1 MKLVLFLS
9 LLLHSA
15 SAWNMEGMESYFTS
29 THDVAVDTPLAMK
42 EKVFYCY
49 SDHAAPDTLITK
61 VASKLLAPFQ
71 SVRWVV
77 SDKEPSQQLY
87 SADTNDFGEW
97 LQQTHAKVSKI
108 SNANDDEACA
118 EHADGQCYADT
129 DEKMTQLQAEHPVTC
144 VRLYTRISQRFSPPA
159 CALSRRAR
167 STPPVTSTSDAIR
180 KCSALT
186 FHSGR
191 SAPPRACLS
200 SSRAARTSRIVT
212 TLSAPPFVRR
222 ALASKVVAMPP
233 LWQRFT
239 RRGST

>member
-1 MKLVLFLS
+1 MKLVLSLS

-15 SAWNMEGMESYFTS
+15 SAWNMEGMESYFTN

-144 VRLYTRISQRFSPPA
+144 VRLYTRNSQRFMPPA
-159 CALSRRAR
+159 CALSRRVR
-167 STPPVTSTSDAIR
+167 STHPSPPPQMRSE
-180 KCSALT
+180 SARL
-186 FHSGR
+186 
-191 SAPPRACLS
+191 
-200 SSRAARTSRIVT
+200 
-212 TLSAPPFVRR
+212 
-222 ALASKVVAMPP
+222 
-233 LWQRFT
+233 
-239 RRGST
+239 